1 MAAPDYVPTSPT
13 QQVRTYHSPPRR
25 FARPAARPGEPGP
38 GRVGGSLLGVA
49 GPDSG
54 YAYTL
59 VPVIEPKLQL
69 GTVHRDDAVAGGVG
83 VAMKRA
89 ALFGR
94 GPIIHD
100 LNAGFTVY
108 GFLDPSP
115 APELV
120 ALRGR
125 LFAEVHNAHHYVEL
139 RHLVDLVPDEVLL
152 MAHGQIAEAY
162 GRDWSSV
169 LGPLESAR

>member
-1 MAAPDYVPTSPT
+1 M
-13 QQVRTYHSPPRR
+13 
-25 FARPAARPGEPGP
+25 
-38 GRVGGSLLGVA
+38 A

-59 VPVIEPKLQL
+59 VPLIESKLQL
-69 GTVHRDDAVAGGVG
+69 GTVHRDDAVAGGVA

-100 LNAGFTVY
+100 LTAGFTVY

-120 ALRGR
+120 SLRSR
-125 LFAEVHNAHHYVEL
+125 LFPEVHTAHHYVEL
-139 RHLVDLVPDEVLL
+139 RHLVDLVPEGVLL
-152 MAHGQIAEAY
+152 MAHGQITDAY
-162 GRDWSSV
+162 GRDWTSV
-169 LGPLESAR
+169 LGPLGSSH